1 MNNENAAAELRMQI
15 PARRE
20 RKMTKCFLSLSC
32 LKEYTQSG
40 GPAFTTAPKAGGEL
54 RSSDLISEERC

>member
-1 MNNENAAAELRMQI
+1 MNNENAAAERRMQI

-20 RKMTKCFLSLSC
+20 QKMTKRFLSLSC

-40 GPAFTTAPKAGGEL
+40 GPAFHDGA
-54 RSSDLISEERC
+54 